1 MMRDLVR
8 RAWRTFVTDLRDE
21 VDAEMMQHRSTTP
34 PGLVSRRIAIVVF
47 GAAVGL
53 LFVRFAARDGG
64 EIDWAVDGLRGLG
77 LGAAAKKLEWAMLKS
92 PDKRIYQRVWWAA
105 GRLIGYGLIPLL
117 VTKLLLK
124 DSVTQLGFL
133 VKGTRKHLPLYVGM
147 FLVVAPLVV
156 VASYG
161 PGFQAKYPYYRLG
174 PGESL
179 WPKLFMWEALYA
191 SQFVALEF
199 FFRGFIVNGLR
210 QSMGYAAVF
219 MPIMPYTMI
228 HYGKPL
234 PEALG
239 SVITGFVLG
248 TMALKTRSIW
258 GGAAI
263 HISIACSMDFLS
275 LWQQGK
281 LF

>member
-1 MMRDLVR
+1 MIRSFAAGV
-8 RAWRTFVTDLRDE
+8 WRTFVTDLRDD
-21 VDAEMMQHRSTTP
+21 VDAEMMRHRRETP
-34 PGLVSRRIAIVVF
+34 APLVTRRIAMVCF
-47 GAAVGL
+47 GAAVTL
-53 LFVRFAARDGG
+53 LFVRFAGRDG
-64 EIDWAVDGLRGLG
+64 EIDWAIDGLRDIGLV
-77 LGAAAKKLEWAMLKS
+77 GASKKLEWLMERS

-117 VTKLLLK
+117 IAKLVLR
-124 DSVTQLGFL
+124 DSVTNLGFKA
-133 VKGTRKHLPLYVGM
+133 KGTGKHIPIYLAM
-147 FLVVAPLVV
+147 FAIVAPLVV
-156 VASYG
+156 IASFA

-174 PGESL
+174 PNESL

-191 SQFVALEF
+191 SQFIALEF

-210 QSMGYAAVF
+210 QSIGYAAVF
-219 MPIMPYTMI
+219 VPIMPYAMI
-228 HYGKPL
+228 HFGKPL

-239 SVITGFVLG
+239 SVLTGFVLG

-263 HISIACSMDFLS
+263 HVSIACSMDFLS

-281 LF
+281 L